1 MRLTIPRKEN
11 KNIEFKDNLEAKM
24 SIKFREMKIE
34 KELKKIVEELKK
46 IKAVKCVYLFG
57 SYAVRK
63 QLPFS
68 DIDICVIADKISK
81 KEEGK
86 ILSLASKKVQIS
98 LFNELPIYIKFKV
111 LKEGK
116 LLFNKDEEFLHKIVF
131 STVKEYLDFRPL
143 LKRFERF
150 YFVRK

>member
-1 MRLTIPRKEN
+1 MN
-11 KNIEFKDNLEAKM
+11 
-24 SIKFREMKIE
+24 KIE

-57 SYAVRK
+57 SYATGK

-68 DIDICVIADKISK
+68 DIDICVIADKMSK
-81 KEEGK
+81 KEESK

-98 LFNELPIYIKFKV
+98 LFNELPIYIKFRV
-111 LKEGK
+111 LKEGRI
-116 LLFNKDEEFLHKIVF
+116 LFNKDEEFLHKIIF